1 MRLLLLLH
9 ARRLVFSLG
18 LLGLLG
24 LASGCSDPDP
34 VAALGK
40 EGAEAKGKAQQEA
53 RQKQFGPS
61 GAPTGKPQKKG

>member
-1 MRLLLLLH
+1 MRLLRLLH
-9 ARRLVFSLG
+9 ARRIVFSLG

>member
-1 MRLLLLLH
+1 MRLLRYLH
-9 ARRLVFSLG
+9 ARRIVFSLG

-40 EGAEAKGKAQQEA
+40 EGAEAKGKAQMEA
-53 RQKQFGPS
+53 REKQFGKGGVPS
-61 GAPTGKPQKKG
+61 GKPQKKG